1 MKLDPKKKKLLFLG
15 AISLV
20 ILLLLVIL
28 VKSPVFKGVRDTITG
43 NVINPIIG
51 SEKRGAEGEGEAEAE
66 SEIVKIKT
74 IKIYT
79 DVYTEDFQIPID
91 NLDLTIE
98 AEDVEILT
106 PSADITIKLEKPMV
120 FEAFTGTLNWRN
132 SMFTLEGQLNKYL
145 TDLVQINW
153 KTAEDVK
160 IRIKNGKVSISQI
173 NIASFSS
180 VVNGEVR
187 LAEKA
192 TLNPNKDLLTLKN
205 FRGSLTSVVEDIQ
218 TKLTLDGTVDNISL
232 GSQEFNLNID

>member
-15 AISLV
+15 AVSLV

-43 NVINPIIG
+43 NVIGPIIG
-51 SEKRGAEGEGEAEAE
+51 SEKKGAEAEAEAE
-66 SEIVKIKT
+66 SEVAKIKT

-98 AEDVEILT
+98 AEDVEIIT

-120 FEAFTGTLNWRN
+120 FEAFTGTINWRN

-153 KTAEDVK
+153 KTAENVK
-160 IRIKNGKVSISQI
+160 IRVKNGKISISQI
-173 NIASFSS
+173 NIASFGS
-180 VVNGEVR
+180 VVSGEVR

-218 TKLTLDGTVDNISL
+218 TKLTLEGTVDNISL